1 MQVTMLMPIVVQ
13 VSVISCSKEFHRFS
27 PLTVWKSFIII
38 RFMTF
43 PFQWRP
49 LFSLGEVGRI
59 VPDLRFLH
67 AIYYFAYFDHAHLY
81 SLFSVNIP
89 NPFNLFIIL
98 TPYLFLM
105 YLRWANQK

>member
-1 MQVTMLMPIVVQ
+1 MLMPIVVQ
-13 VSVISCSKEFHRFS
+13 VSVISCSKEFHSFS

-59 VPDLRFLH
+59 VPDLLFLP

-81 SLFSVNIP
+81 SLFFCKHSQSFQSLYHSYCISLSDVS
-89 NPFNLFIIL
+89 
-98 TPYLFLM
+98 
-105 YLRWANQK
+105 